1 MHPGVEKA
9 MPMQSTSPELPNHST
24 QGQQAED
31 LPQEQARYLRAT
43 DRQI

>member
-24 QGQQAED
+24 QGQQAEES
-31 LPQEQARYLRAT
+31 LKQSEERGSLH
-43 DRQI
+43 